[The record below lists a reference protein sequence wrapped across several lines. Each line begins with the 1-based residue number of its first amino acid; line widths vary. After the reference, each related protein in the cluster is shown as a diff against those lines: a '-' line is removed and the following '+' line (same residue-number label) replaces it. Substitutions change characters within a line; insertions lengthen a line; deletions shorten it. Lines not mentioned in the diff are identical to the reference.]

1 MPKLKLSENAKL
13 ILEKRYLK
21 KDARGRVIEKPEDM
35 FKRVAENIAMT
46 DAKHLLKDEIENLMQ
61 KSNKE
66 YFEIVKLQSFK
77 KLLNKNRKAK
87 NKIKKTEREF
97 YNLMAS
103 LDFLPNSPT
112 LFNAGREL
120 QQLAACFVLPVE
132 DNLDDIFKALY
143 YAAKIAKTGS
153 GTVFNFSKLRPR
165 NDVIKSVTGFS
176 SGPLSF
182 MKMFDSVTEQIKLGG
197 LRRGALMGI
206 LRVDHPDIEEFITIK
221 NREEKALENFNISV
235 AATHKFMD
243 AVRRD
248 GDYWLINPRNNKKVA
263 KENANRIFNLM
274 CEMAWRNGDPGIIFI
289 DRINENNPTPALGGI
304 ESTDSCGEQPLL
316 PYESANLGS
325 INLSNF
331 VKNKKIDFGRLGK
344 VAHKAVHFLDNA
356 IDMCNYPADETKKI
370 VKQNRKIGLGIMGF
384 ADMLIKLEIPY
395 DSENAINI
403 ADKLMAFIRKE
414 ADNASASL
422 AKERGFFPSWENSIY
437 NKKSRHFRKKHLAL
451 RNATRL
457 TLAPTGTIS
466 IIANCSFGIEP
477 LFALS
482 YLRTIHDGR
491 ELYIINEKLKEVLA
505 KRKIYSEELMRKI
518 VRQGSVR
525 NIEEIPDDI
534 KKKFVVSYEILPQY
548 HVRMQAAFQRHVDN
562 AVSKTVILPK
572 FANADDVRKTYL
584 MAYELGCKGIS
595 IYRYES
601 RKDQVLY
608 LKNIKDQ
615 QANLTNWLRHL

>member
-120 QQLAACFVLPVE
+120 QKLAACFVLPVE

-153 GTVFNFSKLRPR
+153 GTGFNFSKLRPR
-165 NDVIKSVTGFS
+165 NDVIK
-176 SGPLSF
+176 
-182 MKMFDSVTEQIKLGG
+182 SVTEQIKLGG

-274 CEMAWRNGDPGIIFI
+274 CEM
-289 DRINENNPTPALGGI
+289 
-304 ESTDSCGEQPLL
+304 
-316 PYESANLGS
+316 
-325 INLSNF
+325 
-331 VKNKKIDFGRLGK
+331 
-344 VAHKAVHFLDNA
+344 
-356 IDMCNYPADETKKI
+356 
-370 VKQNRKIGLGIMGF
+370 
-384 ADMLIKLEIPY
+384 
-395 DSENAINI
+395 
-403 ADKLMAFIRKE
+403 
-414 ADNASASL
+414 
-422 AKERGFFPSWENSIY
+422 
-437 NKKSRHFRKKHLAL
+437 
-451 RNATRL
+451 
-457 TLAPTGTIS
+457 
-466 IIANCSFGIEP
+466 
-477 LFALS
+477 
-482 YLRTIHDGR
+482 
-491 ELYIINEKLKEVLA
+491 
-505 KRKIYSEELMRKI
+505 
-518 VRQGSVR
+518 
-525 NIEEIPDDI
+525 
-534 KKKFVVSYEILPQY
+534 
-548 HVRMQAAFQRHVDN
+548 
-562 AVSKTVILPK
+562 
-572 FANADDVRKTYL
+572 
-584 MAYELGCKGIS
+584 
-595 IYRYES
+595 
-601 RKDQVLY
+601 
-608 LKNIKDQ
+608 
-615 QANLTNWLRHL
+615 